1 MSASFDDFWSKSPLK
16 YRMKCMNWLSRQSI
30 RAQLSI
36 LVASC
41 ILPALIIILYSGIE
55 RSRHATH
62 DAERNAQKLA
72 HGIAAHQESAVESA
86 RQQLITLSMVPEVR
100 HPSGACSR
108 FLRELLEIKPM
119 YANLTVAAPDGT
131 VMASA
136 RPMDAC
142 NISEREYFRRVMTR
156 GEFVVGDYIICNTV
170 KRPVQ
175 RCAYPVMSGGA
186 VRSVLVAAIDMTYVA
201 PLFRQVNL
209 PDGSM
214 FALTDYKGV
223 RIYRYPDSEKYEGR
237 HDLDYIM
244 KTMSEGPAEGS
255 FIVKGADGVLR
266 LYAYLR
272 FYLPGKTEPLYIR
285 VGIPESKA
293 LYESRS
299 LLFKN
304 LALIGF
310 AAIVALLLANKL
322 GISAIVKPLE
332 RLSAA
337 SRRVGR
343 GDLSARA
350 EISYNRGEVGR
361 LARAFDEMAGELA
374 DKELARANYE
384 RLLRESGERYRSLV
398 ENINEVLFTLDN
410 DGRITYL
417 SPSASKGTRY
427 TLQEM
432 EGRLFSDFVHP
443 EDLPGLAQSFEKTL
457 AGDLEPHEFRVID
470 RDGSVIHVLTS
481 SRPLI
486 QNGKTVGVTGLLSD
500 ITERKR
506 NEEKLQASLREKETL
521 LREIHHRVKNNLQ
534 VVSSFLH
541 LQSRG
546 VNDPNIFK
554 LFQNSQGR
562 IRSMA
567 LIHEQLYR
575 SDSFS
580 DIDFGRY
587 IEGLVRYL
595 HGVYQSRELL
605 ITPTVRSETIHLSID
620 RAIPCG
626 LLLNEVISNSFKHAF
641 IGRERGE
648 ISVDFR
654 RLNGHYELA
663 VRDDGVG
670 LPSGTV
676 KMDPSTLG
684 FQIITSLVEQIGGNM
699 EIQTDSGLGVV
710 ITFPVADPYR
720 SRV

>member
-1 MSASFDDFWSKSPLK
+1 
-16 YRMKCMNWLSRQSI
+16 
-30 RAQLSI
+30 
-36 LVASC
+36 
-41 ILPALIIILYSGIE
+41 
-55 RSRHATH
+55 
-62 DAERNAQKLA
+62 
-72 HGIAAHQESAVESA
+72 
-86 RQQLITLSMVPEVR
+86 
-100 HPSGACSR
+100 
-108 FLRELLEIKPM
+108 
-119 YANLTVAAPDGT
+119 
-131 VMASA
+131 
-136 RPMDAC
+136 
-142 NISEREYFRRVMTR
+142 
-156 GEFVVGDYIICNTV
+156 
-170 KRPVQ
+170 
-175 RCAYPVMSGGA
+175 
-186 VRSVLVAAIDMTYVA
+186 
-201 PLFRQVNL
+201 
-209 PDGSM
+209 
-214 FALTDYKGV
+214 
-223 RIYRYPDSEKYEGR
+223 
-237 HDLDYIM
+237 
-244 KTMSEGPAEGS
+244 
-255 FIVKGADGVLR
+255 
-266 LYAYLR
+266 
-272 FYLPGKTEPLYIR
+272 
-285 VGIPESKA
+285 
-293 LYESRS
+293 
-299 LLFKN
+299 
-304 LALIGF
+304 
-310 AAIVALLLANKL
+310 
-322 GISAIVKPLE
+322 
-332 RLSAA
+332 
-337 SRRVGR
+337 
-343 GDLSARA
+343 
-350 EISYNRGEVGR
+350 
-361 LARAFDEMAGELA
+361 
-374 DKELARANYE
+374 
-384 RLLRESGERYRSLV
+384 
-398 ENINEVLFTLDN
+398 
-410 DGRITYL
+410 
-417 SPSASKGTRY
+417 
-427 TLQEM
+427 
-432 EGRLFSDFVHP
+432 
-443 EDLPGLAQSFEKTL
+443 
-457 AGDLEPHEFRVID
+457 
-470 RDGSVIHVLTS
+470 
-481 SRPLI
+481 
-486 QNGKTVGVTGLLSD
+486 
-500 ITERKR
+500 
-506 NEEKLQASLREKETL
+506 L